1 MKNHS
6 TSTDKVNKKT
16 PKISTIEWAKKSV
29 ERYIVIDPLYYV
41 MLRSGDEALF
51 LRHLIFLTQLESV
64 AKGKIVRD
72 GVEYFNFSAKF
83 LRGSM
88 FHWEE
93 RLQKT
98 LISNLK
104 NKGIITVIKA
114 GNPARRFVAINT
126 DIIDAKIELARI
138 ESEKIYA
145 GLIENK
151 EENQWDGKRTTSN
164 FSGPKNV
171 PPVERKTDQNKKTN
185 KLVFK
190 EEKKKPLLA
199 SSQPSLNSPL
209 FEKDKGTSS
218 NQIETLTH
226 KLINI
231 LRLNRKLTR
240 EPNFKKDLSKLTTF
254 INNKFTTINELT
266 KILEWYTSSIKDTYT
281 PKAHSVNQ
289 FIDKFGAILT
299 AFQNY
304 LKQNGKLSD
313 TNTTENYEEQTKVNG
328 TSTIKMK
335 FSAHSVNKSSNESN
349 DWG

>member
-1 MKNHS
+1 
-6 TSTDKVNKKT
+6 
-16 PKISTIEWAKKSV
+16 
-29 ERYIVIDPLYYV
+29 
-41 MLRSGDEALF
+41 
-51 LRHLIFLTQLESV
+51 
-64 AKGKIVRD
+64 
-72 GVEYFNFSAKF
+72 
-83 LRGSM
+83 M

-98 LISNLK
+98 LISILK

-126 DIIDAKIELARI
+126 DVIDAKIELARI

-289 FIDKFGAILT
+289 FIDKFGATGLSTGPHLHFEIV
-299 AFQNY
+299 
-304 LKQNGKLSD
+304 QNG
-313 TNTTENYEEQTKVNG
+313 TKVNPLKVDIPAG
-328 TSTIKMK
+328 KAVASDKMEEFK
-335 FSAHSVNKSSNESN
+335 KVAEDYQKQL
-349 DWG
+349 D